1 MNPMYEQVQALDE
14 EKKYIRAENDLWQAI
29 KSFQE
34 LKTDKQE
41 KLIKKFIGEAAFYKF
56 LQMMK
61 NYQ

>member
-41 KLIKKFIGEAAFYKF
+41 KLIKKFIGEAAFYK
-56 LQMMK
+56 
-61 NYQ
+61 